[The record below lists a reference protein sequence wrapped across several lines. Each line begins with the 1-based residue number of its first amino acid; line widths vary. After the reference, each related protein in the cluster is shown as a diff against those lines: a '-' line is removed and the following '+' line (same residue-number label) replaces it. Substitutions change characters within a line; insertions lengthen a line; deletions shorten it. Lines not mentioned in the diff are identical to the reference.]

1 MVDDDNDDAAVRPLL
16 LCRVYPDHHRRVQH
30 AARHQVRGV
39 PQHDGA
45 RGDLLCQHP
54 ARAAGAGAGGGGAR
68 QPLHQGRGRPQVSIS
83 TCGNDAM

>member
-1 MVDDDNDDAAVRPLL
+1 MMMMMMMMMIDDYNDDVVRPLL

-45 RGDLLCQHP
+45 RGDLLRQHP
-54 ARAAGAGAGGGGAR
+54 ARAARAGAGGGGAG
-68 QPLHQGRGRPQVSIS
+68 QPLHQGRGSPQVSLL
-83 TCGNDAM
+83 